1 VPTLFELGKN
11 NLPKTKKAKPAP
23 PRSHMGPLTSYAF
36 HPDGIRFETQEA
48 QETVILFLRQHM
60 IVNLSWVLIA
70 IVMALTPTLLLPL
83 FFRAMDVSIPIPGTY
98 IFIAT
103 IFWYIATFGFVL
115 AKFLGWFI
123 NIYIVTDERIV
134 DIDFYYLLNKHF
146 SQAELNKVQDI
157 SYVTKGIF
165 STIFNYGDVSIQTA
179 SESPNLEFEKVPNPE
194 MVVEIIRGLIEKHKH
209 NNPV

>member
-1 VPTLFELGKN
+1 MPTLFELGKN
-11 NLPKTKKAKPAP
+11 NQSKTKKAKPVAS
-23 PRSHMGPLTSYAF
+23 RSHMGPLTSYAF

-70 IVMALTPTLLLPL
+70 IIMAITPTLLLPL

-98 IFIAT
+98 IFIGT
-103 IFWYIATFGFVL
+103 IFWYVATFGFVL

-123 NIYIVTDERIV
+123 NIYIVTNQRIV

-146 SQAELNKVQDI
+146 SQAELNKTQDI
-157 SYVTKGIF
+157 SYVTKGIL
-165 STIFNYGDVSIQTA
+165 STVFNYGDVTVQTA
-179 SESPNLEFEKVPNPE
+179 SELPNLVFEKVPNPE
-194 MVVEIIRGLIEKHKH
+194 MVVEIVRSLVEKHKH
-209 NNPV
+209 GPSV